1 MAELRRKAQEHSA
14 ALLQSL
20 HAAAAAGLAF
30 PGLHLPP
37 LSFHHSSL
45 SNAHHQHH
53 HAAAAAAAAAG
64 VRMKNEA
71 QDMTASTMNGL
82 VANMMPQLMDHQ
94 TSSTSPPSNH
104 NSTTTPPSTYQQ
116 QLQHQ
121 QQQLQSSQQ
130 QMHSVSQLS
139 PPTTPTQ
146 MSSNS
151 SSKETPLNCTNGAII
166 TKTEGI

>member
-37 LSFHHSSL
+37 LSFHHHSSL
-45 SNAHHQHH
+45 TNAHH
-53 HAAAAAAAAAG
+53 HAAAAS
-64 VRMKNEA
+64 VRLKNEA

-82 VANMMPQLMDHQ
+82 VANMMPSVTSLMDQ
-94 TSSTSPPSNH
+94 SSP
-104 NSTTTPPSTYQQ
+104 NSSQTTPVYQQ
-116 QLQHQ
+116 QQQQHQ
-121 QQQLQSSQQ
+121 V
-130 QMHSVSQLS
+130 HSVAQLS

-146 MSSNS
+146 TSNS
-151 SSKETPLNCTNGAII
+151 SKDTPLNCTNGAII
-166 TKTEGI
+166 TKTE